1 MDFIQHTLVHS
12 RLAGQPYLRT
22 ERLPPLSVWQFDSVG
37 MIIIASLIVGR
48 NPFEPTSLFLGEPII
63 DQSLLVIDNEL
74 FGATV
79 TTKGAHFSETHCV
92 LPAVTL
98 LYRNRM
104 HLRHFFYRL

>member
-1 MDFIQHTLVHS
+1 MHLVA
-12 RLAGQPYLRT
+12 L
-22 ERLPPLSVWQFDSVG
+22 V
-37 MIIIASLIVGR
+37 IVR
-48 NPFEPTSLFLGEPII
+48 KNPFEPTSLFFSEPII
-63 DQSLLVIDNEL
+63 DQSWLVIDNEL

-79 TTKGAHFSETHCV
+79 TTKGAHFSESHCV